1 MNDLSTQKNKR
12 IGEVDYLR
20 RFAVLAVIAI
30 HTSSNSQILNLN
42 LLLIV
47 NLIIDVFSHFAVPLF
62 IFISGFVLSLN
73 YRGLFSQ
80 KTFYKKRAKSILPQY
95 IIFSI
100 LYLLLNI
107 IISEIHGNLEYPSIK
122 TVIFYFLTAGSSYHL
137 WYFSLII
144 QFYLFYPYIIKIYE
158 KFVGNYETIFIFLAL
173 IAQQLW
179 IVIKMIAINYI
190 NSSTH
195 FSSLT
200 YFISIYFVDRAFFS
214 YIFYFILGI
223 YLCRNYEYVT
233 DKVFQNKKWIIV
245 TIVVFTGAISA
256 LQINGI
262 IKYGSYRSIPQSYF
276 LVSNLLDSI
285 YFPLIFSMLSII
297 SLNIHTNKYKYSK
310 YLNVFSLIGK
320 YSFGIYLIHVLYIT
334 LIGTLIFPRLGI
346 DPYHLIFYPVLFIS
360 VLILS
365 YFSIYL
371 ISYLPYSK
379 IIIGN

>member
-1 MNDLSTQKNKR
+1 M
-12 IGEVDYLR
+12 
-20 RFAVLAVIAI
+20 
-30 HTSSNSQILNLN
+30 
-42 LLLIV
+42 
-47 NLIIDVFSHFAVPLF
+47 
-62 IFISGFVLSLN
+62 
-73 YRGLFSQ
+73 
-80 KTFYKKRAKSILPQY
+80 
-95 IIFSI
+95 
-100 LYLLLNI
+100 
-107 IISEIHGNLEYPSIK
+107 
-122 TVIFYFLTAGSSYHL
+122 
-137 WYFSLII
+137 
-144 QFYLFYPYIIKIYE
+144 
-158 KFVGNYETIFIFLAL
+158 GNYETIFIFLAL